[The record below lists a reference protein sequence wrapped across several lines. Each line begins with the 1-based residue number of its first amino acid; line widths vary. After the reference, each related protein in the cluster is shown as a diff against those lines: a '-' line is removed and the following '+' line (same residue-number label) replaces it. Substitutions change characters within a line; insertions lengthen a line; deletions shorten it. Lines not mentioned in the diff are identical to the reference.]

1 MPPHRRRPVPTSG
14 QTPPVRRPKV
24 AGLRNKPTHTEPPA
38 APEPVDSA
46 DTVEDKVEVETP
58 DTEERVSGVLTGVLG
73 ESPAPDEPASEADSD
88 AEPEPKP
95 EPKPRRK
102 AADEPTTRS
111 TPRPA
116 GKRRTAGSARPTDLA
131 AAEKGAGTQ
140 SRRPGRHVRVDDR
153 PTRSPSQRQ
162 LSVAI
167 VLAVVAVVLGGLA
180 VFFRG
185 QVDNLTSGDSNSALT
200 DSAGTSQV
208 VGQLSDAI
216 KKTFSYNY
224 TDMGATEKVVKEVLS
239 GKALCEYNLLF
250 TELKQYAPQQKIILA
265 TTVREIGVVRLEGD
279 RAEALVYIDQQ
290 STRADVNKTV
300 YVGGQFAVRA
310 QRVDDRWK
318 ITKFDMFG
326 QALVNGKQAPTC

>member
-1 MPPHRRRPVPTSG
+1 
-14 QTPPVRRPKV
+14 V
-24 AGLRNKPTHTEPPA
+24 AGLRNRPSHEEPPE
-38 APEPVDSA
+38 AP
-46 DTVEDKVEVETP
+46 VEDQAP
-58 DTEERVSGVLTGVLG
+58 ADTEERESGVLTGDLG
-73 ESPAPDEPASEADSD
+73 DSPADTRDEPAGTEPTADLD
-88 AEPEPKP
+88 VETDLDETEPDEDETPAEPVA
-95 EPKPRRK
+95 KPRPK
-102 AADEPTTRS
+102 AAATRAAAPAPKA
-111 TPRPA
+111 TAPARPA
-116 GKRRTAGSARPTDLA
+116 GKRRTSGATRPTDLA
-131 AAEKGAGTQ
+131 AAEQGAGTQ
-140 SRRPGRHVRVDDR
+140 PKRAARHVRVDDR
-153 PTRSPSQRQ
+153 PTRPRAQRQ
-162 LSVAI
+162 IAVAI

-224 TDMGATEKVVKEVLS
+224 SDLDSTEKAVKEVLS

-250 TELKQYAPQQKIILA
+250 GELKQYAPQQKIILA

-290 STRADVNKTV
+290 STRADVGKTV
-300 YVGGQFAVRA
+300 NVGGQFAVQAHR
-310 QRVDDRWK
+310 QDDRWK

-326 QALVNGKQAPTC
+326 QALINGKPAPTC

>member
-1 MPPHRRRPVPTSG
+1 VPPHRRRPVPTSG

-24 AGLRNKPTHTEPPA
+24 AGRRNRPIHEEPPV
-38 APEPVDSA
+38 APESVEPAEPVESD
-46 DTVEDKVEVETP
+46 EVEEP
-58 DTEERVSGVLTGVLG
+58 DTEQRGSGVLTGVLG
-73 ESPAPDEPASEADSD
+73 EPPARDEPVTESD
-88 AEPEPKP
+88 EQATEPEPA
-95 EPKPRRK
+95 PRPRQK
-102 AADEPTTRS
+102 ADATTS
-111 TPRPA
+111 VTPRPA

-140 SRRPGRHVRVDDR
+140 AKRAGRHVRVDDDR
-153 PTRSPSQRQ
+153 PTRSPAQRQ

-167 VLAVVAVVLGGLA
+167 VLAVVAVILGGLA

-185 QVDNLTSGDSNSALT
+185 EVDNLTSADSNSALT

-208 VGQLSDAI
+208 VGQVSDAI

-224 TDMGATEKVVKEVLS
+224 TDLDATEKVVKQVLS

-250 TELKQYAPQQKIILA
+250 SELKQYAPQQKIILA

-290 STRADVNKTV
+290 STRADVNKTA
-300 YVGGQFAVRA
+300 YVGGQFAVQA
-310 QRVDDRWK
+310 QRVDNRWK

-326 QALVNGKQAPTC
+326 QALFNGKPAPTC